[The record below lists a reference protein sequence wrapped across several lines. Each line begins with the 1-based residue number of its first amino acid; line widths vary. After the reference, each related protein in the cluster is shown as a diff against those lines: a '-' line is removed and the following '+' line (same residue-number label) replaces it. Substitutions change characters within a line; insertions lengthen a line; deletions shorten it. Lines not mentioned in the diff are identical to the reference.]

1 MADVDFTSLELTT
14 AQLAPDFTEALVQTK
29 EEREEDLLSLA
40 NVVGVGLGFKETG
53 GVVTNERCI
62 QVLVEQKID
71 LDLLPTAARVP
82 KTLNRRPTDVV
93 AVGTLFAGA
102 GWPATGTAQ
111 SLKARRRPAMGG
123 DSVGHFAITA
133 GTAGSGCYDRS
144 IDPGIPPRYYILSNN
159 HVLANSNDSRIGD
172 AIYQPGPIDGGTSAD
187 QIGTLHH
194 YVPIQFDGSDNL
206 VDAAVAEVPF
216 HEYTREIYYL
226 GYART
231 SYAPVA
237 VGDVVKKTGRT
248 TNFTTG
254 RVTSV
259 NATVNVNYGSGRVG
273 KFVKQIVTTSMS
285 AGGDSGSLVLDV
297 DDNAVGLL
305 FAGSSAVTIINNIQF
320 VQALLGVRLA
330 ED

>member
-1 MADVDFTSLELTT
+1 VARHRHRPVP
-14 AQLAPDFTEALVQTK
+14 Q
-29 EEREEDLLSLA
+29 
-40 NVVGVGLGFKETG
+40 G
-53 GVVTNERCI
+53 
-62 QVLVEQKID
+62 
-71 LDLLPTAARVP
+71 TAA
-82 KTLNRRPTDVV
+82 
-93 AVGTLFAGA
+93 AG
-102 GWPATGTAQ
+102 
-111 SLKARRRPAMGG
+111 
-123 DSVGHFAITA
+123 
-133 GTAGSGCYDRS
+133 
-144 IDPGIPPRYYILSNN
+144 
-159 HVLANSNDSRIGD
+159 LANSNDSRIGD